1 LNVPNKTPSHATVHV
16 AEDDASGACAWCCS
30 DGCALA

>member
-16 AEDDASGACAWCCS
+16 PEDDASGACA
-30 DGCALA
+30 